1 MAYILQD
8 YDKTLQDIMENGET
22 IPNRTGI
29 DCLVKFGT
37 RCEFDISEF
46 FPIPTRRK
54 YPVKS
59 ILAELIWMLSGSTN
73 VHDLEAMGSKIWTFW
88 ISEEFE
94 KRNGYESGE
103 LGPAYGWQF
112 RHAGGQYPNKETGFD
127 QVSNVIEELKRDKY
141 SRRVMINLWNPV
153 DMYSDK
159 VRLPC
164 CHYNFVLMVNSKDQ
178 LIGILNQRSGD
189 WLPGISANITFYS
202 ALIYMICQQ
211 VPGLSPGK
219 LVHNISNAHV
229 YSDQLPAAKEYL
241 TRPIHDNPK
250 LILNKKDS
258 IFDYE
263 VSDFQFTEYQ
273 SESAIKIP
281 VAV

>member
-8 YDKTLQDIMENGET
+8 YDKTLQDIMETGET

-73 VHDLEAMGSKIWTFW
+73 VHDLEKMGSKIWTPW
-88 ISEEFE
+88 ISKEFE
-94 KRNGYESGE
+94 EKNGYEGGG
-103 LGPAYGWQF
+103 LGPSYGWSF
-112 RHAGGQYPNKETGFD
+112 RKFGGDYQTKIGGFD
-127 QVSNVIEELKRDKY
+127 QVQYVVDELKRDKY
-141 SRRVMINLWNPV
+141 SRRIMINLWDPEV
-153 DMYSDK
+153 MTSSK

-164 CHYNFVLMVNSKDQ
+164 CHFSIVFNVNSNDQ
-178 LIGILNQRSGD
+178 IIGNLYQRSAD
-189 WLPGISANITFYS
+189 LPLGTPSNILFYS
-202 ALIYMICQQ
+202 AFIYMLAQQ
-211 VPGLSPGK
+211 TDLKPGK
-219 LVHNISNAHV
+219 LIINLANSHIYKNQIEPVK
-229 YSDQLPAAKEYL
+229 QYL
-241 TRPIHDNPK
+241 DAPIYENPK
-250 LILNKKDS
+250 LILNKRDS
-258 IFDYE
+258 IFDYQ
-263 VSDFQFTEYQ
+263 VSDFQLTEFQ
-273 SESAIKIP
+273 SGPAIKIP

>member
-8 YDKTLQDIMENGET
+8 YDKTLQDIMETGET

-29 DCLVKFGT
+29 DCLVKFGI

-189 WLPGISANITFYS
+189 WLPGISANIVFYS
-202 ALIYMICQQ
+202 ALIYMIAAQT
-211 VPGLSPGK
+211 GLKPGK
-219 LVHNISNAHV
+219 LVHNCSNAHV
-229 YSDQLPAAKEYL
+229 YVSQQNAAETYL
-241 TRPIHDNPK
+241 KSPIFDNPT
-250 LILNKKDS
+250 LTLNKKES
-258 IFDYE
+258 IFDYKIE
-263 VSDFQFTEYQ
+263 DFIFSKYEFG
-273 SESAIKIP
+273 EKIIIP
-281 VAV
+281 VVV